1 MSLKEK
7 LDQIRAGAAKRIPA
21 DKLAVMHAVTTRQ
34 QASGL
39 ADRAISVGATLP
51 SFELANQHGDPVRSA
66 DLLATGPLVL
76 TIYRGVW

>member
-7 LDQIRAGAAKRIPA
+7 LDQIRAGAAKQIPA
-21 DKLAVMHAVTTRQ
+21 DKLAIMHAVTAEQ

-39 ADRAISVGATLP
+39 ADRAISIGATLP
-51 SFELANQHGDPVRSA
+51 AFELANQNGDIVRSA

>member
-7 LDQIRAGAAKRIPA
+7 LDQIRGGAAKVIPA
-21 DKLAVMHAVTTRQ
+21 DKLAVMHAVTAEQ

-51 SFELANQHGDPVRSA
+51 SFELANQHGDTVRSA

-76 TIYRGVW
+76 TIYRGIW